1 MDHEKYGEAS
11 NILDLMW
18 LLSQKAPVYSVET
31 RSAIK
36 SVNQYE
42 WTVKCDGCEEIDL
55 AQDKCFNQIEQKF
68 VWV

>member
-1 MDHEKYGEAS
+1 MCYALILLLLEYNYFFKKGFWCHKVDHEKYGEAS

-36 SVNQYE
+36 TYKPV
-42 WTVKCDGCEEIDL
+42 
-55 AQDKCFNQIEQKF
+55 
-68 VWV
+68 